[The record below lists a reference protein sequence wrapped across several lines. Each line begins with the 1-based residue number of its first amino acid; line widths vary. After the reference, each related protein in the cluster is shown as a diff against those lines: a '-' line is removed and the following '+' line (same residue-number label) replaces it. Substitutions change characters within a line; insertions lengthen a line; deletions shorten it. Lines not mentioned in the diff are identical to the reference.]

1 MKTLEQMLAYE
12 SKTIDGR
19 DSMRLLP
26 FANEEQLKKMGYR
39 IPECDRTSRI
49 IVPYTE
55 ENVLKFL
62 KNDLSFSFKKALD
75 KRGIS
80 SWLMFQ
86 VILMWMWVLEDPL
99 AEFSYQRYPQYGLP
113 LFKAVALKYG
123 FPNPIGNDVG
133 TEDKYTENDHSDI
146 DDLGAIS

>member
-1 MKTLEQMLAYE
+1 MKSLDQMLAYE

-19 DSMRLLP
+19 DSDRLLP
-26 FANEEQLKKMGYR
+26 FASEEQLKKMGYR
-39 IPECDRTSRI
+39 VPKEDKGKRI
-49 IVPYTE
+49 IVPCTQ

-123 FPNPIGNDVG
+123 FPNPIGNDAG
-133 TEDKYTENDHSDI
+133 TENKYSENDHSDI
-146 DDLGAIS
+146 DDLGEIS